1 VYSIR
6 AYQIAPVSY
15 QLDGRSIWPAQV
27 SLLVEPDDPG
37 RTGRQRPIKSVALPA
52 AADTIMVTGRM
63 GYACALAIRDTA
75 GSTAA
80 AAVRLDGEVSLRAPE
95 AHSDLRLA
103 ARITLPH
110 FSVS

>member
-1 VYSIR
+1 MCSIQ

-37 RTGRQRPIKSVALPA
+37 RTGRQRPIKSVPA
-52 AADTIMVTGRM
+52 ATYTIMVMGRM

>member
-1 VYSIR
+1 MLPSAPPTFSMMTGCPSDALIR
-6 AYQIAPVSY
+6 SATS
-15 QLDGRSIWPAQV
+15 
-27 SLLVEPDDPG
+27 
-37 RTGRQRPIKSVALPA
+37 RPIKSVALPA
-52 AADTIMVTGRM
+52 AADTIMVMGRM